1 MPRPEG
7 AETAPLQMKRSFN
20 SNSENQT
27 FSFAEKL
34 GRELKPGAV
43 VALTGPIG
51 SGKTVFIKGLSK
63 GLGVK
68 NSDDVKSPTFVL
80 LHLYKG
86 KMGVYHFD
94 LYRLEQEKDLDA
106 IGFDEFVSNPETV
119 SLIEWGERA
128 QKRIPKNAVWIQLKV
143 TGPHSREIE
152 MK

>member
-1 MPRPEG
+1 
-7 AETAPLQMKRSFN
+7 MKKFN

-27 FSFAEKL
+27 FGFAEKL
-34 GRELKPGAV
+34 GRGLKPGAV

-68 NSDDVKSPTFVL
+68 NPDDVKTPTFVL
-80 LHLYKG
+80 MHLCQG
-86 KMGVYHFD
+86 RMDVYHFD
-94 LYRLEQEKDLDA
+94 LYRLEQEKDLDP

-119 SLIEWGERA
+119 SLIEWAERA
-128 QKRIPKNAVWIQLKV
+128 EKRIPEDAVWIQLKV
-143 TGPHSREIE
+143 AGPHSRKIE